1 MNIVYHLFKQKS
13 RDIFLASVG
22 VALLPIDSMLRSLI
36 LLLLTG
42 LFHLRNRPVL
52 VVAIVGLFVC
62 ANIFSAF
69 IVDKRL
75 KKRRLLHLLHYY
87 RDNRRN

>member
-1 MNIVYHLFKQKS
+1 VF
-13 RDIFLASVG
+13 G

-42 LFHLRNRPVL
+42 LFHLRNRPIL

-75 KKRRLLHLLHYY
+75 KKDGSYTYY
-87 RDNRRN
+87 TITGTIEGTDLKTGDILNWKF